1 MKTLTEK
8 DELAE
13 AIKGGGTT
21 HQPNTSNGFANSPG
35 LSPVS
40 TNQLLENL
48 APVLNIPSGDATQY
62 QQHMQRAFL
71 QSAMVQNL
79 QIQQQLLA
87 QNQAL
92 QTLLSQQE
100 TSPKQGQSSSQSH
113 ITSRKQSS
121 DKSRKASSDSN
132 NSHIPPPPPPPMPP
146 PPEFHD
152 PLEQRPFLDPY
163 GRAKTVRIGKWRWP
177 PPKDGI
183 SGEVDENFM
192 QFKLRQNQ
200 RKTTPQSQIS
210 MDSSPNGSSAQVDWD
225 EFEVENVVVK
235 ATSTPQAKYNQNETI
250 IQTTAQVTK
259 ASRRSFDI
267 GADRPAPGSVGKL
280 KLSSEMRQRLEQ
292 VTAGHSVRS
301 STSNTSEQRTP
312 AKLEDARKMMLQQQ
326 LSGSGHFMANA
337 DKLDGNE
344 KPSVRTQIQRMEASK
359 RPPPPPWPMMPPAP
373 NVPAP
378 PPPVRPPT
386 TAAPKPANS
395 TQQQN
400 QQELPAFYQRQER
413 DTFGIHQVQQNWNG
427 SEISKDTY
435 DSWGRAEAAKLDM
448 VYEMNYKKEIKM
460 DRGRSRS
467 RSRSRDREHF
477 SESVWDRNEV
487 EGPPSTGSDRE
498 RVKEQEKR
506 ERMMEMKQVERER
519 ESQKVYQPA
528 APKSSM
534 YEREKDKPVKK
545 TSQTH
550 ERATFKTHMNQRME
564 RERKS
569 SASTMV
575 TQNSENNDD
584 LNWQSGSIAVPVP
597 VPPSLK
603 SPAAACLTYNRVPWK
618 LRVRK
623 EIFRPNEPIGPPA
636 ALDLLFAQICYDVFG
651 TLPCLRIAPQERRN
665 ALNLLSGHGVTA
677 ENIKSSVRAIVK
689 RHLVD
694 MARSWPLYFARLF
707 IVNASPQLPEV
718 SILAVSHSGVY
729 LARRDNDYISV
740 IHSVPYAEL
749 SGATTLPRPASLQLN
764 LKNGSRVILHAHR
777 AFAIQQMIQ
786 AFCQEYKQV
795 SSCYMYF
802 YCTYTVDGN
811 YYSKLTSGN
820 FNSYSL

>member
-1 MKTLTEK
+1 MNDSLKKLTEK

-21 HQPNTSNGFANSPG
+21 HQPNTSNGFGNSPG
-35 LSPVS
+35 LSPVA
-40 TNQLLENL
+40 TNQLLT
-48 APVLNIPSGDATQY
+48 PVLNIPQAEASQY

-100 TSPKQGQSSSQSH
+100 TNPKQTQSTSQSH
-113 ITSRKQSS
+113 IVARKQSS

-152 PLEQRPFLDPY
+152 PSGTRPFLDPY

-177 PPKDGI
+177 PPQDG
-183 SGEVDENFM
+183 SQPEGDENFM
-192 QFKLRQNQ
+192 QFKFRQHQ
-200 RKTTPQSQIS
+200 RKTTPQSQTS
-210 MDSSPNGSSAQVDWD
+210 NDSSPNSSSAQVDWD

-235 ATSTPQAKYNQNETI
+235 NSSTPHGKYSQSESVIQA
-250 IQTTAQVTK
+250 TTQVTK
-259 ASRRSFDI
+259 TARRSFDV
-267 GADRPAPGSVGKL
+267 GAERPPPGSVGKL

-301 STSNTSEQRTP
+301 STSTTSEQRTP

-326 LSGSGHFMANA
+326 LSGHLMANS
-337 DKLDGNE
+337 DKLDGSE
-344 KPSVRTQIQRMEASK
+344 IPSVRTQIQRMEAGK

-373 NVPAP
+373 SVPAP

-386 TAAPKPANS
+386 TAAPMPNS
-395 TQQQN
+395 SSQQN

-448 VYEMNYKKEIKM
+448 VYEVNYKKEMKM
-460 DRGRSRS
+460 ERGRSRS
-467 RSRSRDREHF
+467 RSRSRDRENF
-477 SESVWDRNEV
+477 SEAVWDRNEV

-498 RVKEQEKR
+498 RIKEQEKR
-506 ERMMEMKQVERER
+506 DRILEMKQVERER
-519 ESQKVYQPA
+519 ESQKVYQPSV
-528 APKSSM
+528 PKSSI

-545 TSQTH
+545 SSQVH

-564 RERKS
+564 RERKN

-575 TQNSENNDD
+575 TQNSENTDD
-584 LNWQSGSIAVPVP
+584 YNWQSSTIAVPLP
-597 VPPSLK
+597 VPPSVK

-636 ALDLLFAQICYDVFG
+636 ALDLLFAQVCYDVFG
-651 TLPCLRIAPQERRN
+651 TLPCLRITPQERRN
-665 ALNLLSGHGVTA
+665 ALNLLSGHGVNT
-677 ENIKSSVRAIVK
+677 ENVKGPVRAIVK

-707 IVNASPQLPEV
+707 IVSASPQLPEV

-729 LARRDNDYISV
+729 LARRDGDFISV

-764 LKNGSRVILHAHR
+764 LRNGSRVILHAHR

-795 SSCYMYF
+795 RF
-802 YCTYTVDGN
+802 YKEQFQLKI
-811 YYSKLTSGN
+811 S
-820 FNSYSL
+820 